1 MNSAL
6 RPRHRLGCVRNFPF
20 VIGAAL
26 ALASPPCTATS
37 RVGSAVITQ
46 IDGIPCFGIPNNA
59 ETRNGAP
66 FSAVIVTKNNA
77 PGATTR
83 PEEVWFSYM
92 KPRGKTI
99 ILKPGTCIRYGAMPA
114 PSQQERLIPLQ
125 PYTVYS
131 VTLDAVPE
139 GTNLRGYDAEFCL
152 IPDAAKKF
160 RVQVVPWDEKASKW
174 RYELCAPGAK

>member
-1 MNSAL
+1 MSCARLARNRPGRVRTFFHVLSAT
-6 RPRHRLGCVRNFPF
+6 
-20 VIGAAL
+20 L
-26 ALASPPCTATS
+26 ALAPTPCTATS
-37 RVGSAVITQ
+37 RVGSVQ
-46 IDGIPCFGIPNNA
+46 ISQMDGMPCFGIPNNA